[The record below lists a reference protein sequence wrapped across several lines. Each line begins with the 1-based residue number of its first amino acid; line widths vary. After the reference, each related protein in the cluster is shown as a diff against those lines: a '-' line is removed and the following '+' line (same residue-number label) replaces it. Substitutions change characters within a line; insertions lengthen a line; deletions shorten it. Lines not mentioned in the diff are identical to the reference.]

1 MKFRNKRRW
10 AIIRD
15 YVVGWI
21 LAFLFLSIVRGI
33 GTTELNLVQFEFWE
47 TVIVSS
53 IFGPIF
59 GSISGYVQIL
69 TKKDFTEG
77 FHL

>member
-10 AIIRD
+10 AIIKD
-15 YVVGWI
+15 YIVGWT

-33 GTTELNLVQFEFWE
+33 GTIEISSVQFEFWE
-47 TVIVSS
+47 TVIVSF

-59 GSISGYVQIL
+59 GSISG
-69 TKKDFTEG
+69 
-77 FHL
+77 